1 MKKDVILCQDCKY
14 YRADQWS
21 NMFGLPVIVA
31 HNVCNRFGIAVKEDG
46 FCFLAEPKSSEG
58 EKCQDTI

>member
-14 YRADQWS
+14 YRATMYS
-21 NMFGLPVIVA
+21 YAFGKPVEIDKD
-31 HNVCNRFGIAVKEDG
+31 VCNRLGIKAKQDG

-58 EKCQDTI
+58 LTDKKE

>member
-31 HNVCNRFGIAVKEDG
+31 HNVCNRFGIATKEDG

-58 EKCQDTI
+58 LTDKTD